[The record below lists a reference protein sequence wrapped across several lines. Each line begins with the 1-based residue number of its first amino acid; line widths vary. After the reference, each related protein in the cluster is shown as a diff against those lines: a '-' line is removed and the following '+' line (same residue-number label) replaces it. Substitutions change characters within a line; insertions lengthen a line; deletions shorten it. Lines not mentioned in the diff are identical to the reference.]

1 MGLALE
7 SSTYLGSVALLSGW
21 HVVEEVRVPMK
32 GQYEERMMPA
42 VSALLDRAGVSPR
55 DLGMIMCG
63 AGPGSFTSLRVSA
76 AIAKGLA
83 HGLRIPLLVASSLL
97 LVPAGA
103 EPSLAEAMEQAKRMQ
118 CAANLKGFA
127 NSFAISTL
135 ATVLSLGV
143 TVTSGYML
151 SRFRG
156 PIPNAWFSII
166 YVLRCVPYI
175 SWVLPLF
182 FVTRQWGIFDTYWGL
197 LLPHVAVHI
206 CFFSWIMKGTPASRQ
221 VCTIRSQVGRSG
233 PMGFWQITGTRCLA
247 AK

>member
-1 MGLALE
+1 MLGLALE

-103 EPSLAEAMEQAKRMQ
+103 EPSLPPGLYSAVLDAMRGEVFGLDFSVRADGSILPGEGTWLAPLEDVRARAAVSGRVLVGPGEPTKLAPVARGFARLGRYGLLREVDVGTWEPDYGRKAEAQVRWE
-118 CAANLKGFA
+118 AA
-127 NSFAISTL
+127 
-135 ATVLSLGV
+135 
-143 TVTSGYML
+143 
-151 SRFRG
+151 
-156 PIPNAWFSII
+156 
-166 YVLRCVPYI
+166 
-175 SWVLPLF
+175 
-182 FVTRQWGIFDTYWGL
+182 
-197 LLPHVAVHI
+197 H
-206 CFFSWIMKGTPASRQ
+206 
-221 VCTIRSQVGRSG
+221 GRSL
-233 PMGFWQITGTRCLA
+233 T
-247 AK
+247 